1 MLPPPPSSVLP
12 LQPPTKEEEGTAHIT
27 AMINKYKADTS
38 KRKGLPNSQSI
49 GGVSVSNACYINAM
63 LQMLIDIDKFLEYIL
78 FMNETIKQQ
87 ELTTIN
93 TNIQEILTQFSTV
106 VGITE
111 NLSEFLIFVYNFL
124 KTDDQPNVNDINEIQ
139 QIIDSLNPVNSDVK
153 TALLRIGNIIQMFGF
168 PTSDI
173 GNGNRDLTQSFTYNN
188 NGKKKL
194 LGENHGDDLYN
205 YRAFG
210 KKFGVLHYNTDD
222 YNMLTLGNNNL
233 PSPLDYLGNL
243 EKHLVKLEAF
253 EKKHNTITSL
263 KQIFEYVIDG
273 IKSTE
278 ESTKNVIKAVQ
289 DVQTNIGYKG
299 VEIGKQEDATAVY
312 SLINVVF
319 EEELF
324 KKYGLNVKQ
333 QMYVSADYATH
344 FLSPVNL
351 PANNNN
357 NTLSSVI
364 ENNVSMKPENVD
376 SQKYIVFANSQSLNK
391 FDSITIDG
399 KQFNPIGI
407 VQHLGGSTT
416 SGATGGHYI
425 YYSFKTGKTFNDE
438 AVSQLNENE
447 KQTSFTRCVALYER
461 YGDSS
466 AASGG
471 SRKTF
476 RVSRRKKVRPL

>member
-1 MLPPPPSSVLP
+1 M
-12 LQPPTKEEEGTAHIT
+12 
-27 AMINKYKADTS
+27 
-38 KRKGLPNSQSI
+38 
-49 GGVSVSNACYINAM
+49 
-63 LQMLIDIDKFLEYIL
+63 
-78 FMNETIKQQ
+78 
-87 ELTTIN
+87 
-93 TNIQEILTQFSTV
+93 
-106 VGITE
+106 
-111 NLSEFLIFVYNFL
+111 
-124 KTDDQPNVNDINEIQ
+124 
-139 QIIDSLNPVNSDVK
+139 
-153 TALLRIGNIIQMFGF
+153 
-168 PTSDI
+168 
-173 GNGNRDLTQSFTYNN
+173 
-188 NGKKKL
+188 
-194 LGENHGDDLYN
+194 
-205 YRAFG
+205 
-210 KKFGVLHYNTDD
+210 
-222 YNMLTLGNNNL
+222 
-233 PSPLDYLGNL
+233 
-243 EKHLVKLEAF
+243 F
-253 EKKHNTITSL
+253 EKKHNAITSL
-263 KQIFEYVIDG
+263 KQIFKYVIDG

-278 ESTKNVIKAVQ
+278 ESTKNVIKDVQ

-299 VEIGKQEDATAVY
+299 VEVGKQEDAAAVY

-324 KKYGLNVKQ
+324 EKYGLTVKQ
-333 QMYVSADYATH
+333 TMYGNTDDTTH
-344 FLSPVNL
+344 FVSPVNL
-351 PANNNN
+351 PANNN

-466 AASGG
+466 ARAGG
-471 SRKTF
+471 SRKPF
-476 RVSRRKKVRPL
+476 RVSRRKQVRHL